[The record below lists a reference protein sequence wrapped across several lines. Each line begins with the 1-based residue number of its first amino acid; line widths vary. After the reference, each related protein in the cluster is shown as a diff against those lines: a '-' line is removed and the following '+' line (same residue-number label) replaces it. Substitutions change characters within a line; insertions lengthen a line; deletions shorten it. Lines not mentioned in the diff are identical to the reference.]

1 MDEILQRAGLNN
13 LKQNFERENITPDII
28 SKLSQKDFLELGL
41 SSRAKMMELRI
52 MCCHYSDIILEHNDK
67 FIIPKETLES
77 LLEINFKIKDISEMF
92 NLSESTLYRQ
102 MRAYN
107 LSKQNFSLVSDH
119 DLDTTVLSI
128 TKEFPNC
135 GEVLLMQLLSQ
146 RSLKVQRYRLRES
159 LHRINEP
166 GIQERRQGR
175 LSRRVYSVES
185 ANRLWHI
192 DTNHKLI
199 RWKFV
204 IAGGVDGFSRLIT
217 FLRCLDNNR
226 APTLLE
232 CFKQSVVR
240 YGLPNRVR
248 SDKGMENTLIADY
261 MIQQRGVDLENA
273 WDNHRIRTVHR
284 SPMQM
289 FTASVMN
296 ETVQVEQ
303 IHNDTSN
310 DNDVPGETI
319 DGVHLLGL
327 DIQLNPISMVQLNEN
342 CPKNWI
348 SEDYGIDIYRQA
360 VEILQHQ

>member
-1 MDEILQRAGLNN
+1 M
-13 LKQNFERENITPDII
+13 
-28 SKLSQKDFLELGL
+28 
-41 SSRAKMMELRI
+41 
-52 MCCHYSDIILEHNDK
+52 
-67 FIIPKETLES
+67 
-77 LLEINFKIKDISEMF
+77 
-92 NLSESTLYRQ
+92 
-102 MRAYN
+102 
-107 LSKQNFSLVSDH
+107 
-119 DLDTTVLSI
+119 
-128 TKEFPNC
+128 
-135 GEVLLMQLLSQ
+135 
-146 RSLKVQRYRLRES
+146 
-159 LHRINEP
+159 
-166 GIQERRQGR
+166 
-175 LSRRVYSVES
+175 SRRVYSVES
-185 ANRLWHI
+185 ANRLWHK

-232 CFKQSVVR
+232 CFKQSIVR
-240 YGLPNRVR
+240 YGLPTRVR

-261 MIQQRGVDLENA
+261 MIQQRGIGRRSMITGKSVHNQRIERLWRDVFAGVLSYYYNLFHHMEDIGLLNPLDEHHLFALHNVFMNKINEKLEIWKNA

-303 IHNDTSN
+303 IHNYTTN

-319 DGVHLLGL
+319 DGVNLLGL
-327 DIQLNPISMVQLNEN
+327 DIQLNLMSMVQLNEN

>member
-146 RSLKVQRYRLRES
+146 RSLKVIEKLFWYC
-159 LHRINEP
+159 HANF
-166 GIQERRQGR
+166 IQSQ
-175 LSRRVYSVES
+175 LY
-185 ANRLWHI
+185 I
-192 DTNHKLI
+192 YT
-199 RWKFV
+199 
-204 IAGGVDGFSRLIT
+204 
-217 FLRCLDNNR
+217 
-226 APTLLE
+226 
-232 CFKQSVVR
+232 
-240 YGLPNRVR
+240 
-248 SDKGMENTLIADY
+248 
-261 MIQQRGVDLENA
+261 
-273 WDNHRIRTVHR
+273 
-284 SPMQM
+284 
-289 FTASVMN
+289 
-296 ETVQVEQ
+296 
-303 IHNDTSN
+303 IH
-310 DNDVPGETI
+310 
-319 DGVHLLGL
+319 
-327 DIQLNPISMVQLNEN
+327 
-342 CPKNWI
+342 
-348 SEDYGIDIYRQA
+348 
-360 VEILQHQ
+360 